1 MSHQHKAWRSPC
13 RSHLRSQR
21 VSMIYRGCLITL
33 YLCLQMVTGEF
44 RVKGPNKPLV
54 ATLGDE
60 AKLYCFLLPPQN
72 VKNMKI
78 SWTRSLPSQV
88 VHLYEDGRDKPEEAM
103 DEYFRRTVLVTDDM
117 DKGVVI
123 LRIFNVQH
131 SDGGQYRCA
140 FQHGSFYGDAVI
152 ELNMAV
158 LGSNPHFHVQVTDS
172 GITEV
177 VCKSEGWF
185 PQPQVQ
191 WLDSEG
197 EEIPA
202 ESSHIQHKRGMFHVT
217 TSLSFREP
225 FQQSVLCSVWNP
237 LLKQKKEQQLFI
249 AAAEHDRKTVIAMS
263 ILLTLLVLL
272 ASIAN
277 ELFVKKWLKNRHKNR
292 RTHLV
297 PYALL

>member
-21 VSMIYRGCLITL
+21 VSMIYRGCLISL

-44 RVKGPNKPLV
+44 HINGPDKPFM
-54 ATLGDE
+54 AALGSE

-78 SWTRSLPSQV
+78 SWTRSLPSDV

-103 DEYFRRTVLVTDDM
+103 DDYFRRTVLVTDDM
-117 DKGVVI
+117 DKGVVT

-152 ELNMAV
+152 ELKVAV
-158 LGSNPHFHVQVTDS
+158 LGSNPEFHVKVTDS
-172 GITEV
+172 GKTEV

-202 ESSHIQHKRGMFHVT
+202 ESSHIQHKHGMFYVT

-225 FQQSVLCSVWNP
+225 FQQRVCCSVCNP
-237 LLKQKKEQQLFI
+237 LLKQKKEQQLYI
-249 AAAEHDRKTVIAMS
+249 T
-263 ILLTLLVLL
+263 
-272 ASIAN
+272 
-277 ELFVKKWLKNRHKNR
+277 
-292 RTHLV
+292 
-297 PYALL
+297 ALLDLSPPRIAPHLT